1 MAHSQ
6 LVQARVD
13 STIKAQASV
22 ALADM
27 GLTVSDAVRIL
38 LTMVAREKM
47 MPLELLTPNETTLA
61 ALDEAQNRSG
71 LPRFDSV
78 QALMDDLHAED

>member
-22 ALADM
+22 ALADI

-38 LTMVAREKM
+38 LAWVARKKM
-47 MPLELLTPNETTLA
+47 MPFELLTPNETTLA
-61 ALDEAQNRSG
+61 AFDETRNRSG
-71 LPRFDSV
+71 LPRFDSI
-78 QALMDDLHAED
+78 QAIMDDLHK